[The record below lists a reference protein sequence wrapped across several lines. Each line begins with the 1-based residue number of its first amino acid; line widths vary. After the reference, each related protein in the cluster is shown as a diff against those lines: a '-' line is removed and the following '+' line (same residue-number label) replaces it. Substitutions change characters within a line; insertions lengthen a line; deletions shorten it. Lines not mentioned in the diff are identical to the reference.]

1 MKTPTRVYSD
11 VFFSGRNEVRRRLVD
26 AIRGAREDRKLD
38 PDDLDHLCGFGT
50 SGDSLPRCKDFEANP
65 DLLTSGVFSL
75 ASFPLS
81 LELDQVLA
89 ITLKREQ
96 LDEIA
101 REMEAASAGAVS
113 AMPGV
118 NNGGET
124 AFDVPLQQQAHVYV
138 LLKIMQEIEQ

>member
-1 MKTPTRVYSD
+1 M
-11 VFFSGRNEVRRRLVD
+11 
-26 AIRGAREDRKLD
+26 
-38 PDDLDHLCGFGT
+38 
-50 SGDSLPRCKDFEANP
+50 
-65 DLLTSGVFSL
+65 